1 MTNRIPKITVRQE
14 VKEIEEKSYFT
25 DEEKQILE
33 YWLLDYSIVEM
44 SDKMKLSTST
54 ISRRKKSILNKIKSL
69 K

>member
-1 MTNRIPKITVRQE
+1 MKLTYTRQE

-44 SDKMKLSTST
+44 SDKMRLATST

>member
-1 MTNRIPKITVRQE
+1 MKLAYTRQE

>member
-1 MTNRIPKITVRQE
+1 MKLTYTRQE

>member
-1 MTNRIPKITVRQE
+1 LKLTYTRQE

>member
-1 MTNRIPKITVRQE
+1 MKLTYTRQE

-44 SDKMKLSTST
+44 SDKMRLSTST

>member
-1 MTNRIPKITVRQE
+1 MKLTYTRQE
-14 VKEIEEKSYFT
+14 VKEITEKSYFT

-44 SDKMKLSTST
+44 SDKMRLSTST

>member
-1 MTNRIPKITVRQE
+1 MKLTYTRRE

>member
-1 MTNRIPKITVRQE
+1 MKLTYTRQE
-14 VKEIEEKSYFT
+14 VKEIEGKSYFT

>member
-1 MTNRIPKITVRQE
+1 LKLTYTRQE

-54 ISRRKKSILNKIKSL
+54 VSRRKKSILNKIKSL

>member
-1 MTNRIPKITVRQE
+1 MKLTYTRQE

-54 ISRRKKSILNKIKSL
+54 ISRRKKSILNKIKPL